1 MSVIILRSGALPRWL
16 GVSCLVVSPLYLT
29 NQGDILATA
38 VPGLPVWDLGGLI
51 GSTGWAP

>member
-16 GVSCLVVSPLYLT
+16 DVTCLVVSPLYLT